1 MGYLAGY
8 RCDVAYLHDSAQM
21 AHRDIKPSNIL
32 IYEDLVA
39 GGDLVLKLTDFG
51 LSIDLTN
58 ALTWE
63 HGSLALQS
71 AWRHDS
77 PESRRMTPNVGATT
91 TSSEKVRIPS
101 ARDLLGNDMWKLGC
115 VFTEMITF
123 LVCGSSAGVIK
134 FRDYIT
140 TTEGEVSSDMFND
153 TRFDDGEKVKQQV
166 IGWLNQVSD
175 KDVRAEGLKPIRLEM
190 LLESARRPTITRVCE
205 ALIKVN
211 TSKFI
216 PIILQLL

>member
-123 LVCGSSAGVIK
+123 LVHLILPYSL
-134 FRDYIT
+134 FRIGRSVCAY
-140 TTEGEVSSDMFND
+140 VCVCLRMFPSMCLYLIYLSP
-153 TRFDDGEKVKQQV
+153 VP
-166 IGWLNQVSD
+166 L
-175 KDVRAEGLKPIRLEM
+175 LKHTL
-190 LLESARRPTITRVCE
+190 
-205 ALIKVN
+205 
-211 TSKFI
+211 F
-216 PIILQLL
+216 

>member
-1 MGYLAGY
+1 MRHWTEPSGSRLHFFRSSWTDPSGKTPIYFPSGGNVFPPYPEDISNQKFRTMSRRPWIRRKRCHFAIAGHGLIFQCFTSCYSFQYVSTFHPRAFCLKVGYLAGY

-71 AWRHDS
+71 AWRYDS
-77 PESRRMTPNVGATT
+77 PESRRQAQ
-91 TSSEKVRIPS
+91 KRS
-101 ARDLLGNDMWKLGC
+101 ASHQPG
-115 VFTEMITF
+115 TF
-123 LVCGSSAGVIK
+123 
-134 FRDYIT
+134 
-140 TTEGEVSSDMFND
+140 
-153 TRFDDGEKVKQQV
+153 
-166 IGWLNQVSD
+166 
-175 KDVRAEGLKPIRLEM
+175 
-190 LLESARRPTITRVCE
+190 
-205 ALIKVN
+205 
-211 TSKFI
+211 
-216 PIILQLL
+216 